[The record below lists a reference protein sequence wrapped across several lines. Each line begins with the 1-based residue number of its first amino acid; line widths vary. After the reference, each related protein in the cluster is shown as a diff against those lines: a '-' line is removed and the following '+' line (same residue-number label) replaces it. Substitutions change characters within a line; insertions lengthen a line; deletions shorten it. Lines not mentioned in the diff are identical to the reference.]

1 MIKPI
6 MTNEIFL
13 ARPSEPATAA
23 DAQTAQ
29 DLLDTLAAHAHEC
42 VGMAANMIGVPKRI
56 IVFDDEGTHRIMYNP
71 EIVSSAGA
79 YDAEEGCLSL
89 IGRRPRHALP
99 HHQGVLRGR
108 RFSRENEN
116 VHGLDRADHPAR
128 DRPHKRD
135 RHLGGIG
142 SPRHMPTFNLL
153 AVESKHTW

>member
-13 ARPSEPATAA
+13 ARPSEPATTA

-29 DLLDTLAAHAHEC
+29 DLLDTLAVHAHEC

-79 YDAEEGCLSL
+79 YDTEEGCLSL
-89 IGRRPRHALP
+89 IGRRPTTRYRTIK
-99 HHQGVLRGR
+99 VCY
-108 RFSRENEN
+108 E
-116 VHGLDRADHPAR
+116 DADFHERTKTYTGWTAQIIQHEI
-128 DRPHKRD
+128 DHTN
-135 RHLGGIG
+135 GI
-142 SPRHMPTFNLL
+142 
-153 AVESKHTW
+153 VI

>member
-56 IVFDDEGTHRIMYNP
+56 IVFDDEGAHRIMYNP

-79 YDAEEGCLSL
+79 YDTEEGCLSL
-89 IGRRPRHALP
+89 IGHRPATRYRTIK
-99 HHQGVLRGR
+99 VRY
-108 RFSRENEN
+108 E
-116 VHGLDRADHPAR
+116 DADFRSKTKTYTGWTAQIIQHEI
-128 DRPHKRD
+128 DHTN
-135 RHLGGIG
+135 GI
-142 SPRHMPTFNLL
+142 
-153 AVESKHTW
+153 VI

>member
-89 IGRRPRHALP
+89 IGRRPTTRYRTIK
-99 HHQGVLRGR
+99 VCY
-108 RFSRENEN
+108 E
-116 VHGLDRADHPAR
+116 DADFHERTKTYTGWTAQIIQHEI
-128 DRPHKRD
+128 DHTN
-135 RHLGGIG
+135 GI
-142 SPRHMPTFNLL
+142 
-153 AVESKHTW
+153 VV

>member
-89 IGRRPRHALP
+89 IGRRPTTRYRTIK
-99 HHQGVLRGR
+99 VCY
-108 RFSRENEN
+108 E
-116 VHGLDRADHPAR
+116 DADFHERTKTYTGWTAQIIQHEI
-128 DRPHKRD
+128 DHTN
-135 RHLGGIG
+135 GI
-142 SPRHMPTFNLL
+142 
-153 AVESKHTW
+153 VI